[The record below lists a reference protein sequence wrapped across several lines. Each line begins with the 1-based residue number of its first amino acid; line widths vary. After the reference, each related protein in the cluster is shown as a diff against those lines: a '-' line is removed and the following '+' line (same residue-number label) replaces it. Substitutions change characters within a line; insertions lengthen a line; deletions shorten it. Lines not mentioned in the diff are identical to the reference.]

1 MICFAKFLP
10 GLWIGPTRQ
19 KGLLKT
25 GKDGES
31 FDFYIENLMSNQMIG
46 IPSGSFKPP
55 NVRGRPKYSSISSY
69 RSTAWHTQAARLQ
82 SIRATA
88 TLSAKW
94 PYHHLALLIYF
105 AALLPDIE
113 SGKTDLNA
121 SSKLARLE
129 ELLFFCFE
137 TFTGDLNRHP
147 VCKHRLTAVLE
158 Q

>member
-46 IPSGSFKPP
+46 IPSGTFKASKCPGP
-55 NVRGRPKYSSISSY
+55 TEVLIHIVLPFHRLAHTGGPAPTYSGDC
-69 RSTAWHTQAARLQ
+69 T
-82 SIRATA
+82 
-88 TLSAKW
+88 KW